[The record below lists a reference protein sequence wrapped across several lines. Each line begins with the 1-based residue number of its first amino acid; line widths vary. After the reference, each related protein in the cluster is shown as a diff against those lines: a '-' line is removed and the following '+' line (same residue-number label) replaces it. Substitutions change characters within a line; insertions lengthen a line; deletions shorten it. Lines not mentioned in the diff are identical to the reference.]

1 MISPKLFNKELPSWL
16 PLILAG
22 VGAIL
27 YLIQAIIYAHTTVS
41 SLDEGSYLIKGMFY
55 LNGVYKPFEPYGP
68 LTNKAPFAF
77 LIPGIAEYLFGA
89 GLRTGR
95 YFSIFLGLLTIL
107 GRLDHCPALDQ
118 YLVGSIDCLDICA
131 QPDDHQV
138 ACPRSFRSHHRLY
151 PCLDLCA
158 CTR

>member
-1 MISPKLFNKELPSWL
+1 MISPKLFKKELPSCL
-16 PLILAG
+16 PLVLAG

-77 LIPGIAEYLFGA
+77 LIPGMAEYLFGA
-89 GLRTGR
+89 GLRQLRPQDRMQICGPPPGATGR
-95 YFSIFLGLLTIL
+95 TASSGERPGSTIPTN
-107 GRLDHCPALDQ
+107 R
-118 YLVGSIDCLDICA
+118 
-131 QPDDHQV
+131 
-138 ACPRSFRSHHRLY
+138 
-151 PCLDLCA
+151 
-158 CTR
+158 